1 LARPIDASGK
11 VFSKTINSRNNG
23 VFEYKPAMESNLLD
37 ELNDEMVNMH
47 IVKQSSQN

>member
-11 VFSKTINSRNNG
+11 VFSKTVKHRNNE
-23 VFEYKPAMESNLLD
+23 VFEYKPALENNLLD

-47 IVKQSSQN
+47 IVKQSS